1 MKHLTP
7 VVSLL
12 LGIALG
18 SAMCGS
24 EPAKEP
30 DIEARILEIQ
40 SNQINSTKVLLDR
53 LNEIEKKQELKP
65 LLPEVRLND

>member
-18 SAMCGS
+18 SAMCGN
-24 EPAKEP
+24 EPAREEP
-30 DIEARILEIQ
+30 DIEKRILEIQ

-53 LNEIEKKQELKP
+53 LNEIEKKQELRP
-65 LLPEVRLND
+65 LLPEVRL

>member
-7 VVSLL
+7 VVSLI

-24 EPAKEP
+24 EPVKEEP
-30 DIEARILEIQ
+30 DIEKRILEIQ

-65 LLPEVRLND
+65 LLPEVRL

>member
-24 EPAKEP
+24 EPVKEEP
-30 DIEARILEIQ
+30 DIEKRILEIQ
-40 SNQINSTKVLLDR
+40 SNQIEQSRILLD
-53 LNEIEKKQELKP
+53 LKNQVKKQELKP
-65 LLPEVRLND
+65 LLPEVRL

>member
-7 VVSLL
+7 VVSML

-24 EPAKEP
+24 EPAKEEP
-30 DIEARILEIQ
+30 DIEKRILEIQ
-40 SNQINSTKVLLDR
+40 SNQIEQSRILLDLKNQVKR
-53 LNEIEKKQELKP
+53 QELKP
-65 LLPEVRLND
+65 LLPEVRL